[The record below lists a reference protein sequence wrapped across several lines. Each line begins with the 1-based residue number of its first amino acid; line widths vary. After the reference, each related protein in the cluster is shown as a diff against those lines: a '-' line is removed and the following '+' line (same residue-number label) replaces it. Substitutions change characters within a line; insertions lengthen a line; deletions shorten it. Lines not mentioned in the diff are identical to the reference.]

1 MARFYGLVRGRART
15 VATRLGNE
23 KLGLSVRAQGW
34 NVGVFVDC
42 RVDKQTGKDI
52 IYVYKTGGT
61 NNPKLGDIIAI
72 IEEE

>member
-1 MARFYGLVRGRART
+1 MARFYGEIQGKAKTR
-15 VATRLGNE
+15 ATREGTE
-23 KLGLSVRAQGW
+23 QSGMWAHIRGW
-34 NVGVFVDC
+34 NIGVYIKCEVDE
-42 RVDKQTGKDI
+42 QTGKDI